1 MWLQYCTGFILNKIT
16 PKNDKYDYWFRAI
29 NLSNLYIAVFACNPQ
44 SQAKLKTAKGQCQVL
59 RIPAT
64 IKQASNAIYERIIA
78 EIH

>member
-1 MWLQYCTGFILNKIT
+1 M
-16 PKNDKYDYWFRAI
+16 
-29 NLSNLYIAVFACNPQ
+29 AVFACNPQ